1 MTNKSWNW
9 KNLFANFLQ
18 KSKPISKPLTALD
31 EGLRL
36 AKLSSDKQG
45 PEWNAMAYQAYV
57 EHARRHRFFTTE
69 DVRRAAKNVP
79 AATNNSAW
87 GHIAKTA
94 SKNGIMVEFETMRS
108 KSVSTHGRHI
118 IIWQSTLLP

>member
-9 KNLFANFLQ
+9 SNLFANFLQ
-18 KSKPISKPLTALD
+18 KSKPTSQPSSALG

-36 AKLSSDKQG
+36 AKLSANKQG
-45 PEWNAMAYQAYV
+45 PEWQAAAYQAYV
-57 EHARRHRFFTTE
+57 EHAKRHRFFTTE
-69 DVRRAAKNVP
+69 DVRKSAKNVP
-79 AATNNSAW
+79 ATSNNSAW

-108 KSVSTHGRHI
+108 KSPSTHGRHI
-118 IIWQSTLLP
+118 IIWQSTLLS